1 MAILKSIFSL
11 FKATFDEWNEDRAPR
26 LAAALSYYT
35 IFSIAPFLIV
45 VIAIASLVAT
55 PDAVRG
61 SLDEQIQ
68 GLVGREGADMIQEL
82 IQNTNKPS
90 ENILATI
97 IGVVTLLL
105 GAGGVFGQLQDALN
119 TVWGVK
125 PRPGRSF
132 LVTIK
137 DRFLSFTMVLGVGF
151 MLLVSLLLSSFLS
164 SVHTFFLGLLPS
176 AEFLL
181 QIVNFVISFGVITLL
196 FALMYKILP
205 DVEIQWRD
213 VGVGAAVTSLLFVI
227 GKTALGLYLGNSG
240 VLSTYGAAGSLIIIL
255 LWIFY
260 SAQILL
266 FGAEFTQVYA
276 QKYGSRITPSPN
288 AVAITAEAR
297 AQEGLE
303 PITDKATDPAAGATP
318 APLPTA
324 VPAAV
329 PMAAVPAATVATA
342 KNGKI
347 SAIPPM
353 PEVVIPPSDVPQP
366 TQPDKSSPA
375 IDAPASV
382 ALTVAGGVAG
392 FLIGIF
398 ARLRQEKK

>member
-1 MAILKSIFSL
+1 MPTIKAIFSL
-11 FKATFDEWNEDRAPR
+11 FKQTFDEWNEDRAPR

-45 VIAIASLVAT
+45 VIAIAGLVAT

-82 IQNTNKPS
+82 IQNTSKPQ
-90 ENILATI
+90 ENIIASI
-97 IGVVTLLL
+97 IGLVTLLL

-125 PRPGRSF
+125 PRPGKSIIE
-132 LVTIK
+132 TIK

-164 SVHTFFLGLLPS
+164 SVHTFFLGLLPG
-176 AEFLL
+176 AEFIL

-213 VGVGAAVTSLLFVI
+213 VIVGAAVTSLLFVI

-276 QKYGSRITPSPN
+276 QKYGSRIKPAAD
-288 AVAITAEAR
+288 AVPITAEAR

-303 PITDKATDPAAGATP
+303 PITDKAIDPAPNSAKAPTP
-318 APLPTA
+318 VE
-324 VPAAV
+324 VPVSSVAAAKSGKTTPV
-329 PMAAVPAATVATA
+329 PP
-342 KNGKI
+342 
-347 SAIPPM
+347 IP
-353 PEVVIPPSDVPQP
+353 EIVIPPSEVPQP

-392 FLIGIF
+392 FLIGVF
-398 ARLRQEKK
+398 ARLRQDKK